1 MLVCFPTPEPKGG
14 QTGGWAGVCHYQTQP
29 RYPVEASMRM
39 EIRRPRTGPAGRR
52 GTPGPATPP
61 RRPAFGCHWISKRI
75 YNNQNEETHPF
86 RKYQGWSGKITKNPT
101 SASTGCP
108 VPQWKNSKSY
118 FTQRNQIHPIP
129 FLQPAQ
135 AQEDRAH
142 LRHPTN
148 WGIMDRAATGP
159 EDAKPPTAQ

>member
-1 MLVCFPTPEPKGG
+1 
-14 QTGGWAGVCHYQTQP
+14 
-29 RYPVEASMRM
+29 MRM
-39 EIRRPRTGPAGRR
+39 EIRRPRTGPAGGR

-159 EDAKPPTAQ
+159 EDAKPPTAQPSHKTPTVFKMIVCASTNESSWINISLL